1 MKIDA
6 HVHILSPEF
15 IQDVKN
21 NMERDY
27 HFKALHENP
36 KSKFATAETLLE
48 NMDKT
53 EIDRSVV
60 FGFSYRDLGMCREA
74 NDYIIDAAGRYPDRL
89 IGFAVVPPQDPGAE
103 RELVRCRE
111 AGLRGTGEIIPA
123 ASNLD
128 ISDQDQVRRFA
139 AVCRELDFP
148 ILMHADEL
156 VGHQYPGKGRMG
168 PLMSYRFAV
177 QNPDNKI
184 IYAHWGGG
192 LFFYELMPELHEAL
206 RHVYYDTAA
215 SPYLYRP
222 DVYQAARLAGVL
234 DKVLLGS
241 DFPLLSP
248 ARYYKEWAAT
258 SITEEE
264 KAGIWGDNAARLLL
278 GASS

>member
-1 MKIDA
+1 MKIDV

-15 IQDVKN
+15 IQDIKR
-21 NMERDY
+21 NMERDA
-27 HFKALHENP
+27 HFKMLHESP

-53 EIDRSVV
+53 GIDKSVV
-60 FGFSYRDLGMCREA
+60 FGFPFLDPGMCRES
-74 NDYIIDAAGRYPDRL
+74 NDYIIDAARRYPDRL
-89 IGFAVVPPQDPGAE
+89 TGFAVVPPLDPGME
-103 RELVRCRE
+103 QELVRCRE
-111 AGLRGTGEIIPA
+111 AGLKGTGEIIPSA
-123 ASNLD
+123 VHID
-128 ISDQDQVRRFA
+128 ISDQSQVGRFTA
-139 AVCRELDFP
+139 LCRELDFP
-148 ILMHADEL
+148 ILMHTNEL
-156 VGHQYPGKGRMG
+156 VGHYYPGKGKMG
-168 PLMSYRFAV
+168 PEQAYQFAV

-184 IYAHWGGG
+184 IFAHWGGG
-192 LFFYELMPELHEAL
+192 LFCYELMPEVHESL

-215 SPYLYRP
+215 SPFLFRP

-264 KAGIWGDNAARLLL
+264 QAGIWGGNATRFGL
-278 GASS
+278 